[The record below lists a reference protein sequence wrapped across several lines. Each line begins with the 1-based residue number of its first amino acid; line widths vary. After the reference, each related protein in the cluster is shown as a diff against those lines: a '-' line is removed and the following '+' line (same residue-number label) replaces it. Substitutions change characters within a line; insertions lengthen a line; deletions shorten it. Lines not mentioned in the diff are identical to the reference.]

1 MASAIPVHS
10 SKKGKPTNESSS
22 PEVSPESS
30 GPVQPS
36 ESKADSSVPQ
46 GVKLESHAAY
56 RVDY

>member
-1 MASAIPVHS
+1 MANATPIHS
-10 SKKGKPTNESSS
+10 SKKGKPTNESSIE
-22 PEVSPESS
+22 EVS

-36 ESKADSSVPQ
+36 ESEVDSSVPQ